1 MPDLDLPPPG
11 SACKCQGINN
21 KGPCNQ
27 PYGDNHKPL
36 MPTPQK
42 LPPLAP
48 ELNHSQKHDEQ
59 SLLVTGFTV
68 VASMLSS
75 ALLLCIFVAL
85 VRLYFNKRNNHS
97 RRRSLPV
104 VFFGTQDDFFLD
116 EDQIPQVDNPMWYI
130 NTVGLQQ
137 SVIDSITVFKYKKH
151 DGLIEGT
158 ECSVCL
164 NEFQEDE
171 NLRLLPKCSHGFH
184 LPCIDTWLR
193 SHQNCPLCR
202 APVVSETMTA
212 QTSEPGP
219 NSIDSG
225 SSHETL
231 VENDVGEGGISEEM
245 RTCRIEDEDTWEN
258 SRKNLGHSDSNI
270 LSDKDGIQEEIKATR
285 RSVSLDL
292 SSAIEIG
299 GEGTAKHKHRG
310 SLDTELQQLK
320 CSTGKIALKRSRGGS
335 SLCNLMKS
343 SSIGRSLTKGPV
355 SMKRSFSSGGI
366 FLLSKRTKG
375 QGSILPL

>member
-1 MPDLDLPPPG
+1 MRDLDPTPPG
-11 SACKCQGINN
+11 SACKFQGREN
-21 KGPCNQ
+21 KSGPCNQ
-27 PYGDNHKPL
+27 PCGNNHKPL
-36 MPTPQK
+36 PRPTPQA
-42 LPPLAP
+42 LPPGTPVL
-48 ELNHSQKHDEQ
+48 EHDEQ

-75 ALLLCIFVAL
+75 ALLLCIFFAL
-85 VRLYFNKRNNHS
+85 VRLYFNKRTNHS

-116 EDQIPQVDNPMWYI
+116 EDQIPQVDNPIWYI

-164 NEFQEDE
+164 NEFQENE
-171 NLRLLPKCSHGFH
+171 SLRLLHKCSHGFH

-202 APVVSETMTA
+202 APVVSETMIA
-212 QTSEPGP
+212 QTSEPWP

-225 SSHETL
+225 SSNETL
-231 VENDVGEGGISEEM
+231 VENDVGEGGTSQEM
-245 RTCRIEDEDTWEN
+245 RTCRIEDEDNWEN
-258 SRKNLGHSDSNI
+258 SRKILGHSDSNI
-270 LSDKDGIQEEIKATR
+270 LTDIDGIQEEIHATR

-292 SSAIEIG
+292 SSAMEIA
-299 GEGTAKHKHRG
+299 GEATAKHKHRG

-320 CSTGKIALKRSRGGS
+320 CSTGKIAVKRSRGGS
-335 SLCNLMKS
+335 SIYKLMKS

-375 QGSILPL
+375 QSSILPL

>member
-1 MPDLDLPPPG
+1 MPDLDLTPPG
-11 SACKCQGINN
+11 SACKFQGREN
-21 KGPCNQ
+21 KSGPCNQ
-27 PYGDNHKPL
+27 PCGNNHKPL
-36 MPTPQK
+36 PRPTPQA
-42 LPPLAP
+42 LPPGTPVL
-48 ELNHSQKHDEQ
+48 EHDEQ

-75 ALLLCIFVAL
+75 ALLLCIFFAL
-85 VRLYFNKRNNHS
+85 VRLYFNKRTNHS

-116 EDQIPQVDNPMWYI
+116 DDQIPQVDNPIWYI

-164 NEFQEDE
+164 NEFQENE
-171 NLRLLPKCSHGFH
+171 SLRLLHKCSHGFH

-202 APVVSETMTA
+202 APVVSETMIV
-212 QTSEPGP
+212 QTSEPWP

-225 SSHETL
+225 SSNETL
-231 VENDVGEGGISEEM
+231 VENDVGEGGTSEEM
-245 RTCRIEDEDTWEN
+245 RTCRIEDEDNWEN
-258 SRKNLGHSDSNI
+258 SRKILGHSDSNI
-270 LSDKDGIQEEIKATR
+270 LTDIDGIQEEIQATR

-292 SSAIEIG
+292 SSAMEIA
-299 GEGTAKHKHRG
+299 GEATAKHKHRG

-320 CSTGKIALKRSRGGS
+320 CSTGKIAVKRSRGGS
-335 SLCNLMKS
+335 SICKLMKS

-375 QGSILPL
+375 QSSILPL